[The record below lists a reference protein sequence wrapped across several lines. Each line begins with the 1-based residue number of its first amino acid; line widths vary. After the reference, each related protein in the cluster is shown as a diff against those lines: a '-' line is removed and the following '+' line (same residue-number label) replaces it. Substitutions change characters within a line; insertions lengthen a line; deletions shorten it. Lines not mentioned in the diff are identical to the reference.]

1 MASLTTGVSEPTI
14 ISPTKFEPKFRFN
27 FELKLTE
34 EQKWVDKHPF
44 DMPHNAPGVEFTIT
58 AEFNKETSKL
68 DLKISKNITEIAIAI
83 VEITIPGMESL
94 IKDVS
99 KWKNNICFDGIPI
112 PFYFDICS
120 KVNNFCDLNESSEH
134 KYCVPI
140 SCSVIWYG
148 FLYEFRD
155 SDSYYTKLREKYNKD
170 SSDIIIKVEDTKFC
184 SHRFLLSKTSPIF
197 KELLLSDINTEDNS
211 VHIQDV
217 DAEVMRELLSFLYYG
232 RLKNA
237 VKDRNLTLKVFK
249 AASLYKLS
257 KLVNV
262 CALLLTNDL
271 TKDNVN
277 IDILLR
283 PKKMVYGFKGS
294 KGLKTLKQDNT
305 NQTNHTNGTQDKREK
320 LTNMTEV
327 TEGASPLTKFS
338 FNCELEL
345 TKQDG
350 WVDSEIFH
358 TDSVPGVDF
367 KISAY
372 INYRSTHMNVK
383 ITKSEPG
390 AATAIAEMTIFDM
403 PLILRDITGWT
414 DTYYFNELPLAIH
427 SDKCPKKDTHCDPS
441 SLGEHKYSAK
451 INCSITWL
459 GFTDDD
465 YYSSSVYNDV
475 IKFCRKESSDV
486 ILKVD
491 EIDFLAHKILLRTE
505 SEVFQKILDADL
517 EEKCICLSDLEID
530 VIQELLAFLYN
541 GKLKASTNEE
551 LAVRLFK
558 TACVYKFSKLK
569 NVCALILSNKLT
581 LDNALMM
588 VKIGTLYSSSLLRER
603 AITFL
608 KTHKL
613 EILKSNDILTQLTLE
628 YNVVYKKKFNKFL

>member
-14 ISPTKFEPKFRFN
+14 ISPTEFEPKSRFN

-34 EQKWVDKHPF
+34 EQKWVDKHLF
-44 DMPHNAPGVEFTIT
+44 DMPHNAPGVEFTIK

-83 VEITIPGMESL
+83 VEITMPGMESL

-99 KWKNNICFDGIPI
+99 KWKNNICFDDIPI

-140 SCSVIWYG
+140 GCSVIWYG

-155 SDSYYTKLREKYNKD
+155 SDSYYTELREEYNKD
-170 SSDIIIKVEDTKFC
+170 SSDITIKVEDIKFC
-184 SHRFLLSKTSPIF
+184 SHQFLLSKTSPVF
-197 KELLLSDINTEDNS
+197 KELLLSDINTEDNFL
-211 VHIQDV
+211 HIQNI

-237 VKDRNLTLKVFK
+237 VKNRNLTLKVFK

-257 KLVNV
+257 KLENV

-271 TKDNVN
+271 TKDNV
-277 IDILLR
+277 IMMLEMD
-283 PKKMVYGFKGS
+283 S
-294 KGLKTLKQDNT
+294 
-305 NQTNHTNGTQDKREK
+305 
-320 LTNMTEV
+320 LT
-327 TEGASPLTKFS
+327 F
-338 FNCELEL
+338 
-345 TKQDG
+345 
-350 WVDSEIFH
+350 
-358 TDSVPGVDF
+358 
-367 KISAY
+367 
-372 INYRSTHMNVK
+372 
-383 ITKSEPG
+383 G
-390 AATAIAEMTIFDM
+390 AAAAIAEMTISDM
-403 PLILRDITGWT
+403 PPILRDITGWT
-414 DTYYFNELPLAIH
+414 DTYHFNELPLAIH

-465 YYSSSVYNDV
+465 HYSCSVYNDV
-475 IKFCRKESSDV
+475 IKFCRMESSDI

-505 SEVFQKILDADL
+505 SEVFQKMLDADL
-517 EEKCICLSDLEID
+517 EENCISLSDLEID
-530 VIQELLAFLYN
+530 VIQELLTFLYY
-541 GKLKASTNEE
+541 GKLIKASTNEE

-581 LDNALMM
+581 LENVLMM

-608 KTHKL
+608 KTHKI
-613 EILKSNDILTQLTLE
+613 EILNSNDILT
-628 YNVVYKKKFNKFL
+628 

>member
-1 MASLTTGVSEPTI
+1 ML
-14 ISPTKFEPKFRFN
+14 
-27 FELKLTE
+27 
-34 EQKWVDKHPF
+34 
-44 DMPHNAPGVEFTIT
+44 HNDPGVEFTII
-58 AEFNKETSKL
+58 AEFNKKTSKQ

-83 VEITIPGMESL
+83 VEITILGMESL

-99 KWKNNICFDGIPI
+99 KWKNNICFDDIPI

-120 KVNNFCDLNESSEH
+120 KVNNFCDLNESSKH

-140 SCSVIWYG
+140 SCSVLWYG

-155 SDSYYTKLREKYNKD
+155 SDSYYTELREEYNKN
-170 SSDIIIKVEDTKFC
+170 SSDITIKVEDTKFC
-184 SHRFLLSKTSPIF
+184 SHQFLLSKTSPVF

-211 VHIQDV
+211 LHIQNI

-232 RLKNA
+232 RRKNA
-237 VKDRNLTLKVFK
+237 VKNRNLTLKVFK

-257 KLVNV
+257 KLENV

-271 TKDNVN
+271 TKDNV
-277 IDILLR
+277 IMMLEMDSLTFIIR
-283 PKKMVYGFKGS
+283 IYKMESSTV
-294 KGLKTLKQDNT
+294 
-305 NQTNHTNGTQDKREK
+305 
-320 LTNMTEV
+320 TEV
-327 TEGASPLTKFS
+327 TEGASVITKFY

-367 KISAY
+367 KISTY

-390 AATAIAEMTIFDM
+390 AAAAIAEMTISDM
-403 PLILRDITGWT
+403 PPILRDITGWT
-414 DTYYFNELPLAIH
+414 DTYHFNELPLAIH

-465 YYSSSVYNDV
+465 HYSCSVYNDV
-475 IKFCRKESSDV
+475 IKFCRMESSDV

-505 SEVFQKILDADL
+505 SEVFQKMLDADL
-517 EEKCICLSDLEID
+517 EENCISLSDLEID
-530 VIQELLAFLYN
+530 VIQELLTFLYY
-541 GKLKASTNEE
+541 GKLIKASTNEE

-581 LDNALMM
+581 LDNVLMM

-608 KTHKL
+608 KTHKI
-613 EILKSNDILTQLTLE
+613 EILN
-628 YNVVYKKKFNKFL
+628 